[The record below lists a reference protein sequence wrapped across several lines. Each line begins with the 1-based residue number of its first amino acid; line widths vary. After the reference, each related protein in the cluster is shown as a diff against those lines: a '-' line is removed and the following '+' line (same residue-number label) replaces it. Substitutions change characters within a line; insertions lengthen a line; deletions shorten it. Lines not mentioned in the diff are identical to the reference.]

1 MKQVVELDTLIIG
14 GTWHVCVKFRY
25 NDILVD
31 IAKSM
36 RMQWDG
42 RFKYWRVPES
52 RFSKQKVIKEFSAAS
67 TVVAADLSDVTKIIP
82 TAKERI
88 KLDINLNDQA
98 KRHIQRYKGMLANKR
113 YSDST
118 RKTYTSLLQKFF
130 SYFADIDPLD
140 LTMEELG
147 KFNDEYIMAN
157 NYSINTQRQLI
168 SAIKLF
174 YENTRSH
181 AMEVEALIRPRKSRK
196 IPTILEKTE
205 IQLMIESTANLKHR
219 TIISALYATG
229 MRVSELL
236 NLKMEDIHAED
247 MYVSIRNAKGRKD
260 RNVPLSAQLL
270 KMLRRY
276 YKMYRPVIYMFE
288 GSIGRKYSSS
298 SVNNIVKAAAK
309 RVGVIKD
316 VSCHTIRHSYATHL
330 LDKGVNLRY
339 IQELLGHSSPKTTEI
354 YTYVRPEHINRVQ
367 SPLDDFDDMVFE
379 PSASYHKTRP
389 HNPPTG
395 PRWQHTPSHRTSLP
409 SSA

>member
-1 MKQVVELDTLIIG
+1 MKRIVELDTLIIG
-14 GTWHVCVKFRY
+14 GIWHVCVKFGY
-25 NDILVD
+25 NAELYD

-36 RMQWDG
+36 HMQFDY

-52 RFSKQKVIKEFSAAS
+52 RFSKQKVIKAFSSAA
-67 TVVAADLSDVTKIIP
+67 TVVAADLSDVAEIIP
-82 TAKERI
+82 TASEKI
-88 KLDINLNDQA
+88 KLDINLNNEA
-98 KRHIQRYKGMLANKR
+98 KHHINRYKGILANRR

-118 RKTYTSLLQKFF
+118 RKTYISLIQKFF
-130 SYFADIDPLD
+130 SYYSDMDPLD
-140 LTMEELG
+140 LSMEELG
-147 KFNDEYIMAN
+147 KFNDEYIIAN

-174 YENTRSH
+174 YENTKHHS
-181 AMEVEALIRPRKSRK
+181 MEVEALIRPRKSRK
-196 IPTILEKTE
+196 IPTILEKSE

-236 NLKMEDIHAED
+236 NLRMEDIHSED
-247 MYVSIRNAKGRKD
+247 MYISIRNAKGRKD
-260 RNVPLSAQLL
+260 RNIPLSDQLI
-270 KMLRRY
+270 KILRRY

-288 GSIGRKYSSS
+288 GAIGRQYSSS

-354 YTYVRPEHINRVQ
+354 YTYVRPDHITRVQ
-367 SPLDDFDDMVFE
+367 SPLDDFDDIVFE
-379 PSASYHKTRP
+379 KKAKYSLRKPRYKHQNPSWQRKSYY
-389 HNPPTG
+389 NPP
-395 PRWQHTPSHRTSLP
+395 
-409 SSA
+409 